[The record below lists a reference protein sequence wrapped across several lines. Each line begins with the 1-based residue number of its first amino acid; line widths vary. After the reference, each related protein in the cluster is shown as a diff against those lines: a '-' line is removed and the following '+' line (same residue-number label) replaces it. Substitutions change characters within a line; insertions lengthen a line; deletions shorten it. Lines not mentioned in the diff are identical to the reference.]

1 MNTLEYAKI
10 FQSNL
15 DKIAVQES
23 VTGWMDANAS
33 QVIYN
38 GGDEIKIPVLKT
50 DGLADYSRSEGYADG
65 SVEFR
70 YQTHRIRFDRG
81 RRLDIDAMD
90 VDETNFGA
98 TAGNIM
104 ATFQR
109 EHVIPEVDAVRI
121 SSMAQKA
128 KLTQELSDDPLKD
141 FKKAVVQIRDK
152 GYSGQLIAHVTYN
165 FLSDLELRFAG
176 QLRDITFSVNGVD
189 TTLPSIDG
197 VGLVATTSDKMVSE
211 VNLTDNGWEGAG
223 DKLAFVIAPITGV
236 LGINKQDVPRIFEPS
251 DNQNKD
257 AWIVAYRRYYD
268 AIIPE
273 SSEELICV
281 GKEVA
286 GEQTQPEE

>member
-121 SSMAQKA
+121 STMAQKA

-176 QLRDITFSVNGVD
+176 QLRDITFSINGVD

-197 VGLVATTSDKMVSE
+197 VALVATTSDKMVSE

-251 DNQNKD
+251 DNQRKD

-286 GEQTQPEE
+286 GE